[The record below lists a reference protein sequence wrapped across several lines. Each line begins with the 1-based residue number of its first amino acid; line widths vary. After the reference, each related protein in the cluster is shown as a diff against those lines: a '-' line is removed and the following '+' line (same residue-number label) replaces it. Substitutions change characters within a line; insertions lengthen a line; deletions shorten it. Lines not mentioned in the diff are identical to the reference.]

1 MSYFCVENGGVTCG
15 QFGTDIYYGIAD
27 PDDANTVANA
37 CLQKHFLYKVA
48 HPWLGQGLFT
58 GSGPVWK
65 HHRKVLSP
73 AFSIPVINGFFDV
86 FNSQSK
92 RLVSELED
100 QVGAG
105 PYDHVALLRDSILRI
120 SCITAFG
127 DTEDKGRDFVKSY
140 VKAVDDLVHLLMNRI
155 NKVWYQSELIYKL
168 AGLKKKETELVNFL
182 NLITDEVINRKKG
195 LLKNG
200 TDKPSFRSFLD
211 IVLELT
217 AEENFTED
225 EMRQEL
231 NTMVAAAFE
240 TTSQQLV
247 FILTM
252 MGSYPEVQEKIFEEV
267 MEVIGGERDVERE
280 DLPKLVYTEAVIKEV
295 LRLVAVAPLIPRY
308 IDKDVKLKNYT
319 LRAGSQVFFMPH
331 GLHRTEVWGDKP
343 EEFIPERWFDTERLP
358 QMNKSFAAF
367 SLGKRSCIG
376 RAYAMISMKIIL
388 AHLVRQLRW
397 TADHTKMQL
406 SIDVTLR
413 CAGGHEI
420 VVERRISNNNYQ
432 AEKFYKSDSITK
444 ALTGD
449 PNSSDLIR

>member
-1 MSYFCVENGGVTCG
+1 MHSYPHTFNIS
-15 QFGTDIYYGIAD
+15 TDIFLGIAD

-48 HPWLGQGLFT
+48 HPYLGQGLFT

-86 FNSQSK
+86 FNSQS
-92 RLVSELED
+92 RRMVSELEE
-100 QVGAG
+100 QAG
-105 PYDHVALLRDSILRI
+105 KEPFDHVMLMRDSILRI

-127 DTEDKGRDFVKSY
+127 DTEDKGKDFVKDY
-140 VKAVDDLVHLLMNRI
+140 VNAVDELAHILMNRL
-155 NKVWYQSELIYKL
+155 NKVWYQSDLIYKL
-168 AGLKKKETELVNFL
+168 AGLKKRETELVNFL
-182 NLITDEVINRKKG
+182 NLITDKVINRKKD

-200 TDKPSFRSFLD
+200 NNNTETKKPSFRSFLD

-217 AEENFTED
+217 ANESFTED

-252 MGSYPEVQEKIFEEV
+252 IGSYPKVQEQVFEEV
-267 MEVIGGERDVERE
+267 MEVIGGDRDVEKE
-280 DLPKLVYTEAVIKEV
+280 DLPKLVYTEAVIKEI
-295 LRLVAVAPLIPRY
+295 LRLVAVAPLVPRY

-331 GLHRTEVWGDKP
+331 GLHRTKVWGDNP
-343 EEFIPERWFDTERLP
+343 EEFKPERWFDSEKLP

-376 RAYAMISMKIIL
+376 RAYAMTSMKIIL

-406 SIDVTLR
+406 GIDVTLR
-413 CAGGHEI
+413 STGGHEI

-432 AEKFYKSDSITK
+432 MEKFYKSDSIIE

-449 PNSSDLIR
+449 SNSFDPFR